1 MDLLILTWTHTIKST
16 HSITNAHNRLPQLS
30 SLNNCANNKL
40 SLLTLSF
47 SFLVSNN
54 SILKAQTLPIS
65 LQEFKFCKTKMKLKQ
80 SSSRTNKTIEREPP
94 CIVKKQRSKRQ
105 FQARAQISPIL
116 LSNNLSLN
124 KNRGVSVDS
133 ISCSHF
139 GDEVSSNSSRVTVE
153 SNLIRKRKLEV
164 SPFRRITR
172 SYYKNK
178 ERKRTEFEV
187 SESSCVEDSKNSST
201 KEDQVNYTSTFSSL
215 HQNSSSRK
223 ISLDITEDD
232 TVSVASGVESCLSR
246 KTPTNRATDLSDISR
261 NGAVSINECAVE
273 QQQKPNSLGEG
284 GESDDLACTEE
295 LYADDGFSDY
305 SSCQETLFSELQPG
319 IFPEKYS
326 SDDLD
331 FSDDYTPSI
340 FFESGS
346 DFSEKSVSDSKP
358 SQTYSLLLQFR
369 QQFSRSSLPLENRK
383 SPTLLEA
390 EYQENFTFARLE
402 DEEDEESYM
411 RLRERERRQLFLLDY
426 PELYRTTTEYGDLI
440 LQQRLQMVHWIIE
453 QSTAKEFDLATM
465 FLGISL
471 LDRFLT
477 IGFFKNKSHLQ
488 IAGIAC
494 LSLATRIEENQP
506 YNCVR
511 QKNFNIGNNVYSRCE
526 VVAMEWLVQ
535 EVLNFRCF
543 LPTIHNFM
551 WFYLKAMKAGA
562 VVEKRARYLAVLAL
576 SDREQLR
583 HWPSTVAATLVILAS
598 LESNE
603 IASYGRII
611 GVHVR
616 TNENDL
622 HKCIKSLEWLL
633 QYMS

>member
-1 MDLLILTWTHTIKST
+1 
-16 HSITNAHNRLPQLS
+16 
-30 SLNNCANNKL
+30 
-40 SLLTLSF
+40 
-47 SFLVSNN
+47 
-54 SILKAQTLPIS
+54 
-65 LQEFKFCKTKMKLKQ
+65 MKLKQ
-80 SSSRTNKTIEREPP
+80 SSSRVNKKIEREPP
-94 CIVKKQRSKRQ
+94 CIVKKQRSKRHLQ
-105 FQARAQISPIL
+105 VRSQISPIL
-116 LSNNLSLN
+116 LSTNLSLN
-124 KNRGVSVDS
+124 KNKGVSVDS

-139 GDEVSSNSSRVTVE
+139 GDEVSSDSSRVTVE
-153 SNLIRKRKLEV
+153 SSLIRKRKFED

-178 ERKRTEFEV
+178 EKERTSFEV
-187 SESSCVEDSKNSST
+187 EVGESSCVEDSKNSSS
-201 KEDQVNYTSTFSSL
+201 KGIQVNYTSTLSSL
-215 HQNSSSRK
+215 HQNLNSRK
-223 ISLDITEDD
+223 ISSEIKEDD
-232 TVSVASGVESCLSR
+232 AVSVASGVESCLSR
-246 KTPTNRATDLSDISR
+246 KTTTNREPDLSEISR
-261 NGAVSINECAVE
+261 NDAVSVNECVVE
-273 QQQKPNSLGEG
+273 KQKKPNSLGGGG

-295 LYADDGFSDY
+295 LYVDDGVSDY
-305 SSCQETLFSELQPG
+305 SSCQETLFSELQSE
-319 IFPEKYS
+319 IFREKYS

-346 DFSEKSVSDSKP
+346 DFSEKSVSDSNP
-358 SQTYSLLLQFR
+358 SQTYSLLLQYR
-369 QQFSRSSLPLENRK
+369 QQFSRSSLPLETTK
-383 SPTLLEA
+383 SSSLLEA
-390 EYQENFTFARLE
+390 EYQENFAFARLD
-402 DEEDEESYM
+402 DEEDEESYK
-411 RLRERERRQLFLLDY
+411 RLRERERRQLFLHDY
-426 PELYRTTTEYGDLI
+426 PELYRNNTEFGDLI

-453 QSTAKEFDLATM
+453 QSTAKEFDLATV

-471 LDRFLT
+471 LDRFLA

-488 IAGIAC
+488 IVGIAC

-511 QKNFNIGNNVYSRCE
+511 QKNFNIGNNVYSRSE

-562 VVEKRARYLAVLAL
+562 EVEKRARYLAVLAL
-576 SDREQLR
+576 SDLEQLR

-603 IASYGRII
+603 IASYGRVIE
-611 GVHVR
+611 VHVR

-622 HKCIKSLEWLL
+622 HQCIKSLEWLL

>member
-1 MDLLILTWTHTIKST
+1 
-16 HSITNAHNRLPQLS
+16 
-30 SLNNCANNKL
+30 
-40 SLLTLSF
+40 
-47 SFLVSNN
+47 
-54 SILKAQTLPIS
+54 
-65 LQEFKFCKTKMKLKQ
+65 MKLKQ
-80 SSSRTNKTIEREPP
+80 SSSTRVNKKIEREPP
-94 CIVKKQRSKRQ
+94 CIVKKQRSKRHLQ
-105 FQARAQISPIL
+105 VRSQISPIL
-116 LSNNLSLN
+116 LSTNLSLN
-124 KNRGVSVDS
+124 KNKGVSVDS

-139 GDEVSSNSSRVTVE
+139 GDEVSSDSSRVTVE
-153 SNLIRKRKLEV
+153 SSLIKKRKFED

-178 ERKRTEFEV
+178 EKERTSVEV
-187 SESSCVEDSKNSST
+187 EVGESSCVEDSKNSSS
-201 KEDQVNYTSTFSSL
+201 KGIQVNYTSTFSSL
-215 HQNSSSRK
+215 HQNLNSRK
-223 ISLDITEDD
+223 TSSEIKEDD
-232 TVSVASGVESCLSR
+232 ALSVASGVESCLSR
-246 KTPTNRATDLSDISR
+246 KTTTNREKDLSEISR
-261 NGAVSINECAVE
+261 DDAVSVNECVLE
-273 QQQKPNSLGEG
+273 KQKKPNSLGGGG

-295 LYADDGFSDY
+295 LHVDDGVSDY
-305 SSCQETLFSELQPG
+305 SSCQETLFSELQSE
-319 IFPEKYS
+319 IFREKYS

-346 DFSEKSVSDSKP
+346 DFSEKSVSDSNP

-369 QQFSRSSLPLENRK
+369 QQFSRSSLPLETTK
-383 SPTLLEA
+383 SSSLLEA
-390 EYQENFTFARLE
+390 EHQENFAFARLD
-402 DEEDEESYM
+402 DEEDEESYK
-411 RLRERERRQLFLLDY
+411 RLRERERRQLFLHDY
-426 PELYRTTTEYGDLI
+426 PELYRTTTEFGDLI

-453 QSTAKEFDLATM
+453 QSTAKEFDLATV

-471 LDRFLT
+471 LDRFLA

-488 IAGIAC
+488 IVGIAC

-511 QKNFNIGNNVYSRCE
+511 QKNFNIGNNVYSRSE

-535 EVLNFRCF
+535 EVLNFQCF

-562 VVEKRARYLAVLAL
+562 LVEKRARYLAVLAL
-576 SDREQLR
+576 SDLEQLR

-603 IASYGRII
+603 IASYGRVIE
-611 GVHVR
+611 VHVR

-622 HKCIKSLEWLL
+622 HQCIKSLEWLL

>member
-1 MDLLILTWTHTIKST
+1 
-16 HSITNAHNRLPQLS
+16 
-30 SLNNCANNKL
+30 
-40 SLLTLSF
+40 
-47 SFLVSNN
+47 
-54 SILKAQTLPIS
+54 
-65 LQEFKFCKTKMKLKQ
+65 MKLKQ
-80 SSSRTNKTIEREPP
+80 SSSRASKKMEREPP
-94 CIVKKQRSKRQ
+94 CIVKKQRSKRH
-105 FQARAQISPIL
+105 FQVRAQISPIL
-116 LSNNLSLN
+116 ISNNLSLN
-124 KNRGVSVDS
+124 KNKGVSVDS

-153 SNLIRKRKLEV
+153 SNLIRKRKLED

-178 ERKRTEFEV
+178 EKERTEFEV

-201 KEDQVNYTSTFSSL
+201 KEIQVNYTSTFSSL
-215 HQNSSSRK
+215 HQNSNSRK

-246 KTPTNRATDLSDISR
+246 KTPTNRATDLSEISR
-261 NGAVSINECAVE
+261 NGTVSINECVVE
-273 QQQKPNSLGEG
+273 QQKKPNSLGGGG

-295 LYADDGFSDY
+295 LYVDDGFSDY
-305 SSCQETLFSELQPG
+305 SSCQETLFSELQPE

-346 DFSEKSVSDSKP
+346 DFSEKSVSDSNP

-383 SPTLLEA
+383 SSTLLEA

-411 RLRERERRQLFLLDY
+411 RLRERERRQLFLHDY

-506 YNCVR
+506 YNW
-511 QKNFNIGNNVYSRCE
+511 QKKFNIGNNVYSRCE

-551 WFYLKAMKAGA
+551 FYLKAMKAGA

-576 SDREQLR
+576 SDLEQLR

-603 IASYGRII
+603 IASYGRVI

-622 HKCIKSLEWLL
+622 HQCIKEGSAIDEFTFTFSKATAAGVDFAFLVNLIRII
-633 QYMS
+633 

>member
-1 MDLLILTWTHTIKST
+1 MTFI
-16 HSITNAHNRLPQLS
+16 PQ
-30 SLNNCANNKL
+30 
-40 SLLTLSF
+40 
-47 SFLVSNN
+47 
-54 SILKAQTLPIS
+54 
-65 LQEFKFCKTKMKLKQ
+65 E
-80 SSSRTNKTIEREPP
+80 E
-94 CIVKKQRSKRQ
+94 
-105 FQARAQISPIL
+105 
-116 LSNNLSLN
+116 
-124 KNRGVSVDS
+124 GVSVDS

-153 SNLIRKRKLEV
+153 SNLIRKRQLEV

-178 ERKRTEFEV
+178 ERKRAEFEV

-201 KEDQVNYTSTFSSL
+201 KEVQVNYTSTFSSL

-295 LYADDGFSDY
+295 LYADDAFSDY
-305 SSCQETLFSELQPG
+305 SSCQETLFSELQPD

-346 DFSEKSVSDSKP
+346 DFSEKS
-358 SQTYSLLLQFR
+358 FR

-402 DEEDEESYM
+402 DEEDEESYT

-440 LQQRLQMVHWIIE
+440 LQQRLHMVHWIIE

-506 YNCVR
+506 YNW

-562 VVEKRARYLAVLAL
+562 VVEKRAKILSSAGSVRPHACHPRFSREAMKLHPTDVLSGYINFNL
-576 SDREQLR
+576 QQKL
-583 HWPSTVAATLVILAS
+583 LV
-598 LESNE
+598 LEYQNKT
-603 IASYGRII
+603 IWA
-611 GVHVR
+611 VHVR

-622 HKCIKSLEWLL
+622 HQCIKEGAAIDEFTFTFLKATAAGVDFAFLVNLISNYLTTALTEPRVVAAIYELAA
-633 QYMS
+633 